1 MLSTLLILTIPLSY
15 FLICYFLTRFIS
27 KWTIHLNPY
36 LRLITLSFFYALFW
50 GIGIAGS
57 SAEPGFGLPAPN
69 IIAILMMLNDRF
81 YQGVINGLLILC
93 FWWTIIFLFMLIK
106 QLYRK
111 KRINSTFDNDNIQPS
126 T

>member
-15 FLICYFLTRFIS
+15 FIICYFLTRFIS

-50 GIGIAGS
+50 GVGIAGS
-57 SAEPGFGLPAPN
+57 GAEPGFGLPAPN

-81 YQGVINGLLILC
+81 YQGVITGILILC
-93 FWWTIIFLFMLIK
+93 FWWTIIFLFMFIK
-106 QLYRK
+106 QLNREK
-111 KRINSTFDNDNIQPS
+111 KSNSTFDNDNIQPS